1 MEAVKE
7 LSESEKQLLQFSLP
21 IINKNMEFLVIRFY
35 HHFLQT
41 KAGVLFEHTKMEDQ
55 FKMFA
60 SSLNAIITHI
70 ANPYLL
76 MDNLD
81 VLIQSHV
88 KYGVMEEHID
98 YFIESFMKAL
108 GEVFNN
114 EQDKTILKLWKKLIT
129 SIMLYFK
136 EHLI

>member
-1 MEAVKE
+1 
-7 LSESEKQLLQFSLP
+7 
-21 IINKNMEFLVIRFY
+21 
-35 HHFLQT
+35 
-41 KAGVLFEHTKMEDQ
+41 MEDQ
-55 FKMFA
+55 YKMFA

-108 GEVFNN
+108 GEVFSN

>member
-1 MEAVKE
+1 MEAINE

-21 IINKNMEFLVIRFY
+21 IINKNTEFLVIRFY
-35 HHFLQT
+35 YHFLQT
-41 KAGVLFEHTKMEDQ
+41 KAGLLFKNTKMEDQ
-55 FKMFA
+55 YKMFA

-108 GEVFNN
+108 GEVFSN

>member
-1 MEAVKE
+1 MEAINE

-21 IINKNMEFLVIRFY
+21 IINKNTEFLVIRFY
-35 HHFLQT
+35 YHFLQT
-41 KAGVLFEHTKMEDQ
+41 KAGLLFKNTKMEDQ
-55 FKMFA
+55 YKMFA

>member
-41 KAGVLFEHTKMEDQ
+41 KAGVLFKHTKMEDQ
-55 FKMFA
+55 YKMFA

-76 MDNLD
+76 TDNLD

-88 KYGVMEEHID
+88 TYGVMEDHID

-129 SIMLYFK
+129 NIMMYFK
-136 EHLI
+136 EQLI